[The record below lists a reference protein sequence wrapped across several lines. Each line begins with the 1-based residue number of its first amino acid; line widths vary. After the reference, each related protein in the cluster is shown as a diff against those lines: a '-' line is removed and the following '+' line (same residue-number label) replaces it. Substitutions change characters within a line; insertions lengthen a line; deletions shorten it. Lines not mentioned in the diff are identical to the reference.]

1 MTDDEKQYIEIPKS
15 RKFVFKQLLSRKS
28 HTKSKSTPNDDVS
41 EKVNS
46 NTDPLFVG
54 MYDYS
59 SRTDN
64 DLSFKKGDL
73 LYIISTDED
82 DDDVDD
88 DWWYARSKHTGQEGY
103 IPSNHVVEFES
114 QLDTEV

>member
-1 MTDDEKQYIEIPKS
+1 MTEDEKQDMEIPKS
-15 RKFVFKQLLSRKS
+15 KKSDLLARKS
-28 HTKSKSTPNDDVS
+28 PTKSKSTPSNNVS
-41 EKVNS
+41 EKVN
-46 NTDPLFVG
+46 NNMNPLFIG

-59 SRTDN
+59 SKTD
-64 DLSFKKGDL
+64 DELSFKKGDL
-73 LYIISTDED
+73 LYIINTDEN

-103 IPSNHVVEFES
+103 IHSSYVIEFES